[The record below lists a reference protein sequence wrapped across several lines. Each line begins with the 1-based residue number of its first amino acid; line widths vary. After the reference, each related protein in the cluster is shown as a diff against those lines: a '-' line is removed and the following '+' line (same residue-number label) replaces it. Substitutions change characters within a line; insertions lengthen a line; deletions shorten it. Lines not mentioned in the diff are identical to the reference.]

1 MATHRAVTRLGP
13 NLTLAD
19 VAREA
24 GVSAATLVQRFGS
37 KRGLLLA
44 FASLAAE
51 GTDEEYAAIRRKHPD
66 PLDAIREVV
75 RCFAQ
80 LASSPEAVSNGLAF
94 LQMDLSNPEF
104 HAYAQAGAQSTLIEL
119 KKILDDGVKGGQLVK
134 CDTARLA
141 FALNAMIG
149 GAMVSWA
156 VVREGTAE
164 DAMQRAVDTLIRPY
178 VAPTAPKRATRAT
191 RTRGAG
197 RQRQPRR

>member
-51 GTDEEYAAIRRKHPD
+51 GTDEEYAAIRRTHPD

-80 LASSPEAVSNGLAF
+80 LASSPERRMIVGAVPIA
-94 LQMDLSNPEF
+94 
-104 HAYAQAGAQSTLIEL
+104 
-119 KKILDDGVKGGQLVK
+119 
-134 CDTARLA
+134 
-141 FALNAMIG
+141 ALPPG
-149 GAMVSWA
+149 DY
-156 VVREGTAE
+156 VVRAIVS
-164 DAMQRAVDTLIRPY
+164 VDGRPVGRVLRTLRKGI
-178 VAPTAPKRATRAT
+178 
-191 RTRGAG
+191 G
-197 RQRQPRR
+197 R